1 MKKLSKLLGDNPNR
15 AGASYECAS
24 TDPVVGRHLLLDPLL
39 PDPLGQQPT
48 PHTGGVYPAGVLNTS
63 LTFNLTVIGKYLYVY
78 ENHIQKKGQLAII
91 TQ

>member
-1 MKKLSKLLGDNPNR
+1 MGDKPNR

-48 PHTGGVYPAGVLNTS
+48 PHTGGIYPAGVLNTS
-63 LTFNLTVIGKYLYVY
+63 LTFNLTVIGKHLYMK
-78 ENHIQKKGQLAII
+78 ITFRKKANWQS
-91 TQ
+91 